1 MCKSTFFAHFPLSDL
16 RFFETFLEGF
26 VDRVIYRDYIVNQ
39 RLIIYCNLATYFTIV
54 ESWEAGKRVTSHRDI
69 C

>member
-1 MCKSTFFAHFPLSDL
+1 M
-16 RFFETFLEGF
+16 
-26 VDRVIYRDYIVNQ
+26 DRVIYRDYIVNQ